1 MKLRH
6 FAPAVLLLLAACNS
20 PLFGSGQEDDLR
32 EQRRNWV
39 RLGISDYSYDFQ
51 RACFCGGPLRP
62 LRIRVHDDSVVSVI
76 DIETGQAPPF
86 LPANWA
92 GTINDVFTEL
102 QRLFD
107 QGADEINLDFDDDFH
122 FPSRAEIDR
131 VRNAI
136 DDELTL
142 HLSNFQPLR

>member
-62 LRIRVHDDSVVSVI
+62 LR
-76 DIETGQAPPF
+76 QAPPF